1 MQRVIAMLQ
10 AIQRLRLILLQDLL
24 RLFRELVE
32 NVYLRVQS
40 KILAYKEKKTMRK
53 ALPQTDTLRVGTKVE
68 EKSLPPSRSPHGG
81 CWVIFI
87 WLGFVREACM
97 HARGRVV
104 LVGWWCY
111 ALGGMISISSRGDKE
126 AQGGCEE
133 KHLRL

>member
-87 WLGFVREACM
+87 WLGKSDDGDIMPELPWQRMRFSLPIPED
-97 HARGRVV
+97 GE
-104 LVGWWCY
+104 
-111 ALGGMISISSRGDKE
+111 GGQPE
-126 AQGGCEE
+126 
-133 KHLRL
+133 